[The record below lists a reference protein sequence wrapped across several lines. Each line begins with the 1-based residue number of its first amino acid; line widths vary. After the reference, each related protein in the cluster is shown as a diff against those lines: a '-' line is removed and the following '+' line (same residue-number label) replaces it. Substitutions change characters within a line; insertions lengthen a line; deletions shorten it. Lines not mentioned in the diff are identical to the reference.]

1 MKEQVFPDKLFK
13 MRCLSLRK
21 RFNQDKSMVSRGVA
35 KLMKQSKIRKGARSF
50 AKPCPFSCPYKACS
64 CLQRRFW
71 YSHRDSNPNR
81 QNRNLKSYPLDY
93 GSKRRRG
100 KCRHAELISRISIAK
115 LTILMINPCNFS
127 LFSKI
132 LFNFARQGRTV
143 SLC

>member
-1 MKEQVFPDKLFK
+1 MVRPAGVHGILPFPNI
-13 MRCLSLRK
+13 CLI
-21 RFNQDKSMVSRGVA
+21 SMVSRGTA
-35 KLMKQSKIRKGARSF
+35 KLMKQHKIRKKARSF
-50 AKPCPFSCPYKACS
+50 AKPCLYSCHYKACRY
-64 CLQRRFW
+64 LQRRFW